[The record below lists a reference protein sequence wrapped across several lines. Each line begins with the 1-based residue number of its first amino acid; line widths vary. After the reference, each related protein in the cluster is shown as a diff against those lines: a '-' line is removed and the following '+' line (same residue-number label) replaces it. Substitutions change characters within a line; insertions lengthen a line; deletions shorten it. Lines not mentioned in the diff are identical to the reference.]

1 MPQPYL
7 VPVSFSESRSTHNNG
22 VSGSTSTL
30 WAMPLT
36 ISEIDMP
43 LPPRA
48 IDCGLA
54 CARLRRDYSEK
65 IGVWMHSAA
74 SHAADAAILS
84 LTPPLLK
91 VRLPVITGVA
101 RMPLLNLRRS
111 ESCPVTPCCC

>member
-1 MPQPYL
+1 M
-7 VPVSFSESRSTHNNG
+7 G
-22 VSGSTSTL
+22 GAGSKSTL

-43 LPPRA
+43 LPPCA

-65 IGVWMHSAA
+65 IGVWMRSAA

-91 VRLPVITGVA
+91 VRLPV

-111 ESCPVTPCCC
+111 EPCPVTPRCC